1 VLTTTRRRLLIAT
14 AAVAVAA
21 IVLLAA
27 CGDDETDGPIIRA
40 AGFNFGE
47 SHVISWIY
55 AIALEEQGYPVDTS
69 AIEPGRT
76 REIVKRALESDE
88 VDYVPEYVGT
98 LLRFLGGEPTADGAF
113 NHAEAQQRFLASG
126 ITVLDFAPGEDANVF
141 VVTEEFARANEVRGI
156 SDLVPI
162 ASEVAFGGPP
172 ECPQRAFCLLGLRDV
187 YGVDPGAFVPLSDD
201 ARVAALRDGEIN
213 VALLFSTQPVIAD
226 EGWVVLEDD
235 RGLIPAE
242 NVAMAIRSE
251 IVEEYGDNLASVINE
266 VTAALTT
273 EVLTTLNGRIA
284 SDSAEDVARAW
295 LEENGFL

>member
-1 VLTTTRRRLLIAT
+1 MTRRRPLVAI
-14 AAVAVAA
+14 AAVAAA
-21 IVLLAA
+21 VIVLLAA
-27 CGDDETDGPIIRA
+27 CGDDEVNGPTIRA
-40 AGFNFGE
+40 AGFNFRE

-55 AIALEEQGYPVDTS
+55 AIALEEEGYPVDTS

-76 REIVKRALESDE
+76 REIVKRALESND

-126 ITVLDFAPGEDANVF
+126 VTVLDFAPGEDANVF
-141 VVTEEFARANEVRGI
+141 VVTEEFARANEARGI

-162 ASEVAFGGPP
+162 ADQVVFGGPP

-187 YGVDPGAFVPLSDD
+187 YGVDPGEFVPLSDD

-242 NVAMAIRSE
+242 NVAMAIRSG
-251 IVEEYGDNLASVINE
+251 IVEEYGDDLVSVINE

-273 EVLTTLNGRIA
+273 EVLTTLNGRLA
-284 SDSAEDVARAW
+284 FDSPEHVARAW
-295 LEENGFL
+295 LKEHDLI